1 MKKLNVIAGSICIAL
16 SLFVIQS
23 AMRFEETLIGSDYT
37 GPAFFPNVTAGI
49 MIVLSVIL
57 IISSLFLMPKEF
69 DTPLNP
75 SNLKNPLIG
84 IGIMFLYI
92 LALEPL
98 GFIVA
103 TAIMIAIVLMLFR
116 VRTVHMLVLYPI
128 VLSVL
133 IFVVFRKL
141 LMIDLPEGIFHF

>member
-1 MKKLNVIAGSICIAL
+1 MKKLNVIAGIVCILL

-23 AMRFEETLIGSDYT
+23 ALRFEETLIGSDYT
-37 GPAFFPNVTAGI
+37 GPAFFPNVTSGI
-49 MIVLSVIL
+49 MIVLSAVL
-57 IISSLFLMPKEF
+57 IISSLFFMPKEF

-75 SNLKNPLIG
+75 GNLKNPLIG
-84 IGIMFLYI
+84 IAVMFLYI

-103 TAIMIAIVLMLFR
+103 TAVMIAVILLLFR
-116 VRTVHMLVLYPI
+116 VRKAHMLVVYPI

-133 IFVVFRKL
+133 VFVVFRKF

>member
-1 MKKLNVIAGSICIAL
+1 MKKLNVIAGLVCIAL

-23 AMRFEETLIGSDYT
+23 ALRFEETLIGSDYT
-37 GPAFFPNVTAGI
+37 GPAFFPTATSVI
-49 MIVLSVIL
+49 MIVLSAIL
-57 IISSLFLMPKEF
+57 IVSSLFFMPKEL
-69 DTPLNP
+69 DAPLQP
-75 SNLKNPLIG
+75 GNLKNPLIG
-84 IGIMFLYI
+84 IAVMFLYI

-103 TAIMIAIVLMLFR
+103 TACMIAVILFLFR
-116 VRTVHMLVLYPI
+116 VRRIPLLVLYPI

-133 IFVVFRKL
+133 IFVVFRKF